1 MYNSL
6 HAKRSKG
13 QYFTKGNPFNL
24 PHFKKWARQIR
35 LSSKNILEPFAGAN
49 DIITN
54 LQFLELCHK
63 FESYDISPSHELVKK
78 KDTIKQFPKDFSVCV
93 TNPPW
98 LARNSATRRLLP
110 YPETK
115 YDDLYKHC
123 LSLCLE
129 NCDYVAAIIPAS
141 YLQSELFRERL
152 QSYTLLHQTL
162 FTDTENPACIALF
175 NKLKSKKIKLYHDE
189 KYLGVLNEFE
199 EAKPKPISKKNKRVR
214 FNDPDGKLGFIS
226 FDDTKEPT
234 IRFCEIEEIQDYPIK
249 VSSRFITRISGD
261 FDNVPKLIKKLNK
274 EITDFREKTKDVFLT
289 PFKGIRKDGQY
300 RRRMEFSLARNFINA
315 L

>member
-6 HAKRSKG
+6 HTKRSKG
-13 QYFTKGNPFNL
+13 RYFTKGNPFNL
-24 PHFKKWARQIR
+24 PHFKKWAKQIQLSRQ
-35 LSSKNILEPFAGAN
+35 NILEPFAGAN

-54 LQFLELCHK
+54 LQSLKLCRQ
-63 FESYDISPSHELVKK
+63 FVSYDISPSHELVKQ
-78 KDTIKQFPKDFSVCV
+78 KDTIKQFPQGFSVCV

-110 YPETK
+110 YPNTQ

-129 NCDYVAAIIPAS
+129 NCDYVGAIIPAS
-141 YLQSELFRERL
+141 YLQSGLFRERL

-162 FTDTENPACIALF
+162 FTDTENPVCIALF
-175 NKLKSKKIKLYHDE
+175 NKSKSKKIKLYYDE
-189 KYLGVLNEFE
+189 KYLGVLNKLE
-199 EAKPKPISKKNKRVR
+199 EAKPIPKRNKGVR
-214 FNDPDGKLGFIS
+214 FNDPNGNLGFIS
-226 FDDTKEPT
+226 FDGTKEST

-261 FDNVPKLIKKLNK
+261 FDNVPKLIQKLNK
-274 EITDFREKTKDVFLT
+274 EITCFREKTKDVFLT